1 MPGGGKKEIC
11 YNNNMKESKVSDKF
25 FKDLDDVRMVS
36 DDFFE
41 VVEKMEVKCGR
52 KLSEIEREWC
62 EEMV

>member
-1 MPGGGKKEIC
+1 
-11 YNNNMKESKVSDKF
+11 MKESKVNKVSDKF
-25 FKDLDDVRMVS
+25 FKDLDDVRMMS

>member
-1 MPGGGKKEIC
+1 RKFLKRNLPGGCEKEIC
-11 YNNNMKESKVSDKF
+11 YNNNMKESKVNKVSDKF

-52 KLSEIEREWC
+52 S
-62 EEMV
+62 

>member
-1 MPGGGKKEIC
+1 
-11 YNNNMKESKVSDKF
+11 MKESKVNKVSDKF
-25 FKDLDDVRMVS
+25 FKDLDDVRMGC

>member
-1 MPGGGKKEIC
+1 
-11 YNNNMKESKVSDKF
+11 MKDSKVSDKF
-25 FKDLDDVRMVS
+25 FEDLDDVRMEY

-52 KLSEIEREWC
+52 KLSSVEMEWC